1 MPQHDW
7 RKGDAMCPACLAVI
21 KHPLLI
27 GGSAVGVF
35 IVFLTKR
42 LQRDGSTE
50 SHPPEESPELRQ
62 VSNL

>member
-1 MPQHDW
+1 
-7 RKGDAMCPACLAVI
+7 MCPACLAVI

-42 LQRDGSTE
+42 LQRALTSGASLFAAGSI
-50 SHPPEESPELRQ
+50 RF
-62 VSNL
+62 VSC